1 MAISS
6 SSPTPDRIS
15 LSYPEFLRR
24 GNEPWRRVSLI
35 GKLSKLSGS
44 STQAAREELWPPLAA
59 IHEMGDNTDPEDFTI
74 SQEIGLDGDE
84 HAMLHGLKSNLKST
98 KAIVERYNDSTQNEI
113 VEEVEEPEP
122 EEHVEKTID
131 KSQRTLF

>member
-1 MAISS
+1 
-6 SSPTPDRIS
+6 
-15 LSYPEFLRR
+15 
-24 GNEPWRRVSLI
+24 
-35 GKLSKLSGS
+35 
-44 STQAAREELWPPLAA
+44 
-59 IHEMGDNTDPEDFTI
+59 MGDNTDPEDFTI